1 MPRLVQKSPSVCVDL
16 PLDNS
21 DISNKLHLLRQLLRS
36 CFGPTGRL
44 KQVHNNIGG
53 HVITTSTSSVLL
65 PAISSSQPFINL
77 IKTSILNHV
86 SRFSDCGLFAATLC
100 LCLIEQA
107 KQSGLRGAVA
117 IRVNK
122 HLLGLCI
129 SYLQGEDCGCK
140 VKLDFCS
147 SHNLI
152 TLARS
157 VISSKPACVL
167 TEPEALHISKLAVQ
181 AFLLTVPCNSP
192 GVVSL
197 GKIVTVSV
205 EGHAVLNSAVFPGL
219 LVDTPDVFCLD
230 KSENVHSNPL
240 LRVVLFSASLAGDL
254 SELGDG
260 IIEVHPGVDTDMQIL
275 DQLLE
280 LGKQVVKDEVKLFVC
295 QKVIHPVL
303 QQYLRSHSVVVIE
316 RLGITLMEPLTQL
329 TGAQPVATLHTKIPA
344 KAYGT
349 VRDLS
354 IRQFG
359 SKTMLHLHPPG
370 ESAICTMILCHR
382 NETMLSEL
390 KVVCQKTEHVLRL
403 TLRDPAALLGGGCTD
418 THLAAYIRHKSMN
431 EVTETVSALGCSQTE
446 HLRGV
451 EGFCH
456 SLESVA
462 AALQHDGGNSL
473 MDLTHAHHW
482 TQPAD
487 VMKEEHMEDN
497 LGFCGCGLVESSPN
511 QKWTYLNTKHPKF
524 SPAPLSGVTPVQ
536 PRVLDSFTAKL
547 NALQVAVETANLALD
562 VRYLIQDMN

>member
-1 MPRLVQKSPSVCVDL
+1 MSRLVKKLPSVCTDL
-16 PLDNS
+16 PLDNTEIC
-21 DISNKLHLLRQLLRS
+21 DKLHLLLQLLKS

-53 HVITTSTSSVLL
+53 QVITTSASSVLL

-77 IKTSILNHV
+77 IKTSIINHV
-86 SRFSDCGLFAATLC
+86 SRFSDCGLFAAILC
-100 LCLIEQA
+100 LSLIEQA
-107 KQSGLRGAVA
+107 KQSDLRGNVA
-117 IRVNK
+117 IRANK

-129 SYLQGEDCGCK
+129 GYLQGEDCGCK

-147 SHNLI
+147 SQNLI

-157 VISSKPACVL
+157 IISSKPACVL
-167 TEPEALHISKLAVQ
+167 TEAEALHISRLAVQ

-192 GVVSL
+192 GTVRL
-197 GKIVTVSV
+197 GRAVTVSV
-205 EGHAVLNSAVFPGL
+205 EGHSVLNSAVFPGL
-219 LVDTPDVFCLD
+219 LLDVPDVKVVNL
-230 KSENVHSNPL
+230 HSNPL
-240 LRVVLFSASLAGDL
+240 QMVLFSASLAGDL

-260 IIEVHPGVDTDMQIL
+260 VIEVHPGVDTDSQIL

-303 QQYLRSHSVVVIE
+303 QQHLRSHGVIVIE

-329 TGAQPVATLHTKIPA
+329 TGAQPVATLHTTIPA
-344 KAYGT
+344 KAYGK

-359 SKTMLHLHPPG
+359 SKTMLHLLPPAE
-370 ESAICTMILCHR
+370 ESAICTMVLCHR
-382 NETMLSEL
+382 NETMLNEL
-390 KVVCQKTEHVLRL
+390 KVVCQTTEHVLRL
-403 TLRDPAALLGGGCTD
+403 TLREPSALLGGGCTE
-418 THLAAYIRHKSMN
+418 THLAAYVRHKSAK

-446 HLRGV
+446 YLRGV
-451 EGFCH
+451 EGFCR

-462 AALQHDGGNSL
+462 AVLEHDGGNSL
-473 MDLTHAHHW
+473 MDMTHAHHW
-482 TQPAD
+482 NLPAD
-487 VMKEEHMEDN
+487 VMKEHMEEN
-497 LGFCGCGLVESSPN
+497 SGVCGCGLVQSSPN
-511 QKWTYLNTKHPKF
+511 KKWTYLNTKSPQF
-524 SPAPLSGVTPVQ
+524 SPAPLPTDTTLQ

-562 VRYLIQDMN
+562 VRYVIQDMN

>member
-1 MPRLVQKSPSVCVDL
+1 MSRLVKKAPSLCTDL
-16 PLDNS
+16 PLDNT
-21 DISNKLHLLRQLLRS
+21 DICNKLHLLRQLLKS

-53 HVITTSTSSVLL
+53 HVVTTSTSSVLL
-65 PAISSSQPFINL
+65 PAIASSQSFINL
-77 IKTSILNHV
+77 IKTSVLNHV
-86 SRFSDCGLFAATLC
+86 SRFSDCGLFAAILC
-100 LCLIEQA
+100 LSLIEQA
-107 KQSGLRGAVA
+107 KQSGLRGDVA

-122 HLLGLCI
+122 HLLGMCT
-129 SYLQGEDCGCK
+129 SYLQREDCGCK

-157 VISSKPACVL
+157 IISSKPACVL
-167 TEPEALHISKLAVQ
+167 TESEALHISRLAVQ
-181 AFLLTVPCNSP
+181 AFLLTVPCNMP

-197 GKIVTVSV
+197 GKIVTISV
-205 EGHAVLNSAVFPGL
+205 EGHPVLNSAVFPGL
-219 LVDTPDVFCLD
+219 LVDTPDILRVD
-230 KSENVHSNPL
+230 KSKLLHSKPL
-240 LRVVLFSASLAGDL
+240 RMVLFSASLAGDL

-260 IIEVHPGVDTDMQIL
+260 IIDVHPGVDTDSQIL

-280 LGKQVVKDEVKLFVC
+280 LCKLVVKDEVKLFVC

-303 QQYLRSHSVVVIE
+303 QQYLKSHGVMVIE
-316 RLGITLMEPLTQL
+316 RLGIALMEPLTQL
-329 TGAQPVATLHTKIPA
+329 TGAQPVATLHTTIPA
-344 KAYGT
+344 KAYGK
-349 VRDLS
+349 VKDLS
-354 IRQFG
+354 IMQFG

-370 ESAICTMILCHR
+370 ESSICTMMLCHR

-403 TLRDPAALLGGGCTD
+403 TLREPFALLGGGCTE
-418 THLAAYIRHKSMN
+418 THLAAYVRHKSMKQ
-431 EVTETVSALGCSQTE
+431 VAETVSVLGCSQTE

-451 EGFCH
+451 DGFCH

-462 AALQHDGGNSL
+462 AALEHDGGNSL

-482 TQPAD
+482 THSAD
-487 VMKEEHMEDN
+487 VMEENMEDS
-497 LGFCGCGLVESSPN
+497 LGFCGCGLIDSSIN
-511 QKWTYLNTKHPKF
+511 QSWGFLNTKYPEF
-524 SPAPLSGVTPVQ
+524 SPAPLSRDTAVQ